1 MWTLVFIYLYS
12 SEPFV
17 VKYERYSSMYDCFF
31 AREALGQELSGRS
44 GHFPLG
50 QQAVCVQSKGEEV

>member
-17 VKYERYSSMYDCFF
+17 VKYESYPSMYDCFF
-31 AREALGQELSGRS
+31 AREALGEELSGRS

-50 QQAVCVQSKGEEV
+50 QQAVCIQSKGEEV